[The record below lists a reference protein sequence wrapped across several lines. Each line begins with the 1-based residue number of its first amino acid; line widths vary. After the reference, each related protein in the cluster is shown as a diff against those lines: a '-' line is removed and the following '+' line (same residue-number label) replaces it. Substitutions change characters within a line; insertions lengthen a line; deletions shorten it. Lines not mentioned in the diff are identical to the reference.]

1 MKAIFFRIPENGI
14 SKNMTKRLEELLNLD
29 TTEPVLPP
37 ESVDVTPVATINLQ
51 DKLEEFDKI
60 SAALPRVVGLGDM
73 ADGELD
79 ALADKAE
86 KAYDDLMDLGM
97 NVEARY
103 GSRMFEVAAQM
114 MNAAITAKTN
124 KIDKKLKMIDLQ
136 IKKLAIDKKHGEGS
150 GNTVE
155 GEGYI
160 ITDRNSILQKLKD
173 LNK

>member
-1 MKAIFFRIPENGI
+1 
-14 SKNMTKRLEELLNLD
+14 MTHRLEDLLNIES
-29 TTEPVLPP
+29 TEKII
-37 ESVDVTPVATINLQ
+37 ESTSVDATPVPTINLQ
-51 DKLEEFDKI
+51 DKLEELDKI
-60 SAALPRVVGLGDM
+60 AAALPRVVGLGDM

-79 ALADKAE
+79 TLANKAE

-97 NVEARY
+97 SVEARY

-136 IKKLAIDKKHGEGS
+136 IKKLAIDKKHNPD
-150 GNTVE
+150 GNGGTID

-160 ITDRNSILQKLKD
+160 VTDRNSILQKLKNMD
-173 LNK
+173 K

>member
-1 MKAIFFRIPENGI
+1 
-14 SKNMTKRLEELLNLD
+14 MTKRLEEILNID
-29 TTEPVLPP
+29 PVDEPVI
-37 ESVDVTPVATINLQ
+37 TPTPADSAPVPVIDLQ

-60 SAALPRVVGLGDM
+60 AAALPRVKGLGDI

-79 ALADKAE
+79 ALAAKAE
-86 KAYDDLMDLGM
+86 QAYDDLMDLGM

-103 GSRMFEVAAQM
+103 GARMFEVAASM
-114 MNAAITAKTN
+114 MTQAIAAKSA
-124 KIDKKLKMIDLQ
+124 KIDKKLKMVDLQ
-136 IKKLAIDKKHGEGS
+136 LKKLAIDKKHGQEG

-160 ITDRNSILQKLKD
+160 ITDRNSIIEKLKN

>member
-1 MKAIFFRIPENGI
+1 
-14 SKNMTKRLEELLNLD
+14 MTKKLEELLNLPPSE
-29 TTEPVLPP
+29 EPLVEPAPP
-37 ESVDVTPVATINLQ
+37 TAPVATIDLQ

-60 SAALPRVVGLGDM
+60 AAALPRVKGLGDM
-73 ADGELD
+73 ADSELD
-79 ALADKAE
+79 SLADKAE

-103 GSRMFEVAAQM
+103 GARMFEVAANM
-114 MNAAITAKTN
+114 MNAAIQAKSS

-136 IKKLAIDKKHGEGS
+136 LKKLAIDKKHGNEG
-150 GNTVE
+150 GETVQ

-160 ITDRNSILQKLKD
+160 LTDRNSILEKLKN

>member
-1 MKAIFFRIPENGI
+1 
-14 SKNMTKRLEELLNLD
+14 MTKRLEEILNI
-29 TTEPVLPP
+29 EPSADPVIIA
-37 ESVDVTPVATINLQ
+37 EAVDAQPVPVIDLQ

-60 SAALPRVVGLGDM
+60 AAALPRVKGLGDI

-97 NVEARY
+97 NVEPRY
-103 GSRMFEVAAQM
+103 GARMFEVAASM
-114 MNAAITAKTN
+114 MTQAIAAKSA
-124 KIDKKLKMIDLQ
+124 KIDKKLKMVDLQ
-136 IKKLAIDKKHGEGS
+136 LKKLAIDKKHGQEGA
-150 GNTVE
+150 GTVE

-160 ITDRNSILQKLKD
+160 ITDRNSILEKLKN

>member
-1 MKAIFFRIPENGI
+1 
-14 SKNMTKRLEELLNLD
+14 MTKPLEELLNIELP
-29 TTEPVLPP
+29 EPVIN
-37 ESVDVTPVATINLQ
+37 VTTADATPVPTIDLEA
-51 DKLEEFDKI
+51 KLEEFDKI
-60 SAALPRVVGLGDM
+60 AAALPRVKGLGDIS
-73 ADGELD
+73 DSELD
-79 ALADKAE
+79 ALANKAE

-124 KIDKKLKMIDLQ
+124 KIDKKLKMDDLQ
-136 IKKLAIDKKHGEGS
+136 LKKLAIDKKHGEGS

-160 ITDRNSILQKLKD
+160 ITDRNSILEKLKN